1 MVYYLLVLV
10 KKSMSEFQ
18 CHNEFANVLYT
29 SCLDRVTSVKLS
41 PSVQFQ
47 SFVLS
52 GSVLSVVLTD

>member
-1 MVYYLLVLV
+1 MLV

>member
-29 SCLDRVTSVKLS
+29 SCLDRVTSVK